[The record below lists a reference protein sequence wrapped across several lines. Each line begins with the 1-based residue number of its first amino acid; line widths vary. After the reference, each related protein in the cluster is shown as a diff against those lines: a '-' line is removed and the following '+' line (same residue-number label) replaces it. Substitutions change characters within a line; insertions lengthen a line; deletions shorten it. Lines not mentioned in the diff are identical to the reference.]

1 MMMKQNL
8 MKKIITTATPQRISF
23 AGGGTDINYFYE
35 KHGGIVLST
44 TIDKFIYVTVKVHN
58 KLFKEKYRLNY
69 SITEHVDNLNDIKNE
84 IARECI
90 RFLEIEEHLYISSTS
105 DLPALSG
112 LASSSSFAVGLL
124 NALHQLKGDH
134 VSIAQIAEEACHIE
148 INVLKKP
155 IGKQDQYAAAFGGVN
170 LFNFNKDGSV
180 ILTPITNPNIY
191 TIFENSLLF
200 YTDMQRSADEVLN
213 DQKSGFSVNE
223 KNLLEIKEG
232 AVDFYNIVNEKEIN
246 LKKLGAL
253 LHNNWVSK
261 KALSKKISNT
271 LIDEYY
277 QTALQN
283 GALGGKILG
292 AGGGG
297 FLFVIAE
304 KKNHSIIAKALMGLE
319 MVDYH
324 FEPLGTRT
332 LLNF

>member
-1 MMMKQNL
+1 

-23 AGGGTDINYFYE
+23 VGGGTDINYFYE
-35 KHGGIVLST
+35 KHGGLVLST
-44 TIDKFIYVTVKVHN
+44 TIDKFIYVTVKIHN
-58 KLFKEKYRLNY
+58 KLFNEKYRLNY
-69 SITEHVDNLNDIKNE
+69 SITEHVDVLEDIKNE

-90 RFLEIEEHLYISSTS
+90 RFLGIDEPLYISSTS

-170 LFNFNKDGSV
+170 LFTFNKNGSV
-180 ILTPITNPNIY
+180 LLAPVTNANIFS
-191 TIFENSLLF
+191 IFENSLLF
-200 YTDMQRSADEVLN
+200 YTAIQRSADEILS
-213 DQKSGFSVNE
+213 DQKSTFGTNE
-223 KNLLEIKEG
+223 KNLLEIKDL
-232 AVDFYNIVNEKEIN
+232 AVDFYNIVNESVIR
-246 LKKLGAL
+246 LDKLGEL
-253 LHNNWVSK
+253 LHQSWLSK
-261 KALSKKISNT
+261 KALSQKVSNS
-271 LIDEYY
+271 LIDNYY
-277 QTALQN
+277 QRAMQN

-297 FLFVIAE
+297 FLFLIAP
-304 KKNHSIIAKALMGLE
+304 KHLHPKIIHSLNGLE
-319 MVDYH
+319 VVDFN
-324 FEPLGTRT
+324 FEPVGTRT